1 MANER
6 ELKLKITGDSSAAEK
21 AVKRLE
27 SALAKAQAE
36 LEKAA
41 ADAAKSDEKVE
52 DLGDA
57 ATKAGGEVD
66 DLGDQAAATARKVKG
81 LGDDIEP
88 TTKELDGLGSKA
100 GELAKD
106 QLGPLGDVADKAG
119 IDIENLQP
127 SVLAAGAGFALLG
140 QQLASGIE
148 KWGEYTAEVR
158 QYSTAANIGTE
169 EASRFA
175 SVFKQFGLEADD
187 GIDALKTLAEE
198 AGDAPEKFKQYGIE
212 IVRAKDGSVDL
223 SKTLQTVADRF
234 RQTQDPTQRA
244 AMGAAL
250 FGDNWLRIAPI
261 LERGSDGIAELLANV
276 DESAIV
282 TSKAMR
288 QQREFE
294 QATRELKTTW
304 DELSMAMARDAIPRL
319 TQMAKDLSTVT
330 EATQGFTG
338 GVFGLSDAMNLFN
351 PIALGYDERLKRADE
366 AARDAAWSAE
376 DMGSKVAE
384 AALKAGDAANKAAD
398 LAAAEQAAADKAEI
412 LKSRQ
417 EDVARSA
424 EDAARG
430 VEEHR
435 RQLDLLNG
443 VVQTVAGTKIAYER
457 ATMGVADAEQS
468 LAEKQKAATDAV
480 NEFGSESPEARKAN
494 DDYAKSLLDAQSAA
508 DQQAKAAVNLARET
522 ATAAGQS
529 FTAEQA
535 NIVYRDAL
543 NSVRDASN
551 DPNLKAGLGGLI
563 GLVDDTARAAGDA
576 ETKLDAAEAAARR
589 LAAVAAGVGTTTN
602 GMIVGSADR
611 MERAITRQ
619 SSAPAAAPSS
629 STTINVQAQTNANPW
644 DIASEV
650 DWALRTGG
658 R

>member
-27 SALAKAQAE
+27 TALAKAQAE

-57 ATKAGGEVD
+57 ATKAGREVD
-66 DLGDQAAATARKVKG
+66 DLGDQAADTGRKVKG

-100 GELAKD
+100 GDLAKD

-119 IDIENLQP
+119 IDIEKLQP

-140 QQLASGIE
+140 QQLAAGIE
-148 KWGEYTAEVR
+148 KWGQYTHEVR
-158 QYSTAANIGTE
+158 QYSDAANIGTE

-175 SVFKQFGLEADD
+175 SVFKQFGVEADD

-198 AGDAPEKFKQYGIE
+198 AGDAPEKFAKYGIE
-212 IVRAKDGSVDL
+212 ITRAKDGSVDL
-223 SKTLQTVADRF
+223 SKTLQAVAERF

-261 LERGSDGIAELLANV
+261 LERGSDGIADLLANV

-351 PIALGYDERLKRADE
+351 PIAMGYDERLKRADE

-376 DMGSKVAE
+376 DMGSKVAQ

-398 LAAAEQAAADKAEI
+398 LAAAEQAAAAEAAE
-412 LKSRQ
+412 LQRRQ
-417 EDVARSA
+417 DDMARSSR
-424 EDAARG
+424 DAMSAIDAQRDSLQELTS
-430 VEEHR
+430 VIFSM
-435 RQLDLLNG
+435 
-443 VVQTVAGTKIAYER
+443 AGTDLAVEQ
-457 ATMGVADAEQS
+457 ANVALGESMDR
-468 LAEKQKAATDAV
+468 LVEKQTAVTDAV
-480 NEFGSESPEARKAN
+480 NQYGQDSPQATTAVR
-494 DDYAKSLLDAQSAA
+494 DYEKGLLDTRGAA
-508 DQQAKAAVNLARET
+508 DRLAQAQVEQARQQ
-522 ATAAGQS
+522 ATAAGQ
-529 FTAEQA
+529 TLTDAEA
-535 NIVYRDAL
+535 IAIYKGSIENTRDAT
-543 NSVRDASN
+543 N
-551 DPNLKAGLGGLI
+551 DPALWSGLDTMASKI
-563 GLVDDTARAAGDA
+563 GANA
-576 ETKLDAAEAAARR
+576 DAAAAARDRINEATEAAAN
-589 LAAVAAGVGTTTN
+589 LAAQAFG
-602 GMIVGSADR
+602 
-611 MERAITRQ
+611 ERAASIARGIIAR
-619 SSAPAAAPSS
+619 SPSAGFSQQRSDGAQTASV
-629 STTINVQAQTNANPW
+629 TNNVTVQAQTNANPW
-644 DIASEV
+644 DIAAQV

>member
-1 MANER
+1 VANER

-27 SALAKAQAE
+27 TALAKAQAE

-57 ATKAGGEVD
+57 ATKAGREVD
-66 DLGDQAAATARKVKG
+66 DLGDQAADTGRKVKG

-88 TTKELDGLGSKA
+88 TTKELDGLGWKA
-100 GELAKD
+100 GDLAKD

-119 IDIENLQP
+119 IDIEKLQP

-140 QQLASGIE
+140 QQLAAGIE
-148 KWGEYTAEVR
+148 KWGQYTHEVR
-158 QYSTAANIGTE
+158 QYSDAANIGTE

-175 SVFKQFGLEADD
+175 SVFKQFGVEADD

-198 AGDAPEKFKQYGIE
+198 AGDAPEKFAKYGIE
-212 IVRAKDGSVDL
+212 ITRAKDGSVDL
-223 SKTLQTVADRF
+223 SKTLQAVAERF

-261 LERGSDGIAELLANV
+261 LERGSDGIADLLANV

-351 PIALGYDERLKRADE
+351 PIAMGYDERLKRADE

-376 DMGSKVAE
+376 DMGSKVAQ

-398 LAAAEQAAADKAEI
+398 LAAAEQAAAAEAAE
-412 LKSRQ
+412 LQRRQ
-417 EDVARSA
+417 DDMARSSR
-424 EDAARG
+424 DAMSAIDAQRDSLQELTS
-430 VEEHR
+430 VIFSM
-435 RQLDLLNG
+435 
-443 VVQTVAGTKIAYER
+443 AGTDLAVEQ
-457 ATMGVADAEQS
+457 ANVALGESMDR
-468 LAEKQKAATDAV
+468 LVEKQTAVTDAV
-480 NEFGSESPEARKAN
+480 NQYGQDSPQATTAVR
-494 DDYAKSLLDAQSAA
+494 DYEKGLLDTRGAA
-508 DQQAKAAVNLARET
+508 DRLAQAQVEQARQQ
-522 ATAAGQS
+522 ATAAGQ
-529 FTAEQA
+529 TLTDAEA
-535 NIVYRDAL
+535 IAIYKGSIENTRDAT
-543 NSVRDASN
+543 N
-551 DPNLKAGLGGLI
+551 DPALWSGLDTMASKI
-563 GLVDDTARAAGDA
+563 GANA
-576 ETKLDAAEAAARR
+576 DAAAAARDRINEATEAAAN
-589 LAAVAAGVGTTTN
+589 LAAQAFG
-602 GMIVGSADR
+602 
-611 MERAITRQ
+611 ERAASIARGIIAR
-619 SSAPAAAPSS
+619 SPSAGFSQQRSDGAQTASV
-629 STTINVQAQTNANPW
+629 TNNVTVQAQTNANPW
-644 DIASEV
+644 DIAAQV